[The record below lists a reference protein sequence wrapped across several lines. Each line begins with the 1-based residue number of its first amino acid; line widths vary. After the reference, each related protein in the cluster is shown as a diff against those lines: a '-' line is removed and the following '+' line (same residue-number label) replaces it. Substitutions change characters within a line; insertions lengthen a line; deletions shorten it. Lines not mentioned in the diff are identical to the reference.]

1 MAAAMHLTLVAPD
14 NEKCTVQ
21 SAPGRLGR
29 RKASLQAQ
37 DQAMNPNLRLAGSKA
52 LSCREAWPQR
62 RKR

>member
-29 RKASLQAQ
+29 HKKLFTSPRSSDESKPTIGRLQNPFVPGSVAAKA
-37 DQAMNPNLRLAGSKA
+37 
-52 LSCREAWPQR
+52 
-62 RKR
+62 